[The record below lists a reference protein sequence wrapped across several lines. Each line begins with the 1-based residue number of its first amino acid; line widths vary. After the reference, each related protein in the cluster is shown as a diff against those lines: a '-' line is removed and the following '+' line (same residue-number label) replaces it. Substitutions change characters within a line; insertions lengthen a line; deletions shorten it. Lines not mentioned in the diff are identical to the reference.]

1 MMTTKADV
9 IARAEA
15 LATRIDAHTEA
26 AERSGA
32 LSDQIISD
40 LIEAEIFAI
49 LAPKAYGGLEL
60 DLDAFSQVIRR
71 LSAASPST
79 GWVAAFLTGAA
90 WRLLVFPR
98 EAQEEMYAGRNYVL
112 GAGSAQPIA
121 SVVKVDGGFVL
132 NGRSG
137 WNSGASHAAWF
148 SVNGLV
154 RTTDEHPQ
162 LMTFAVP
169 RADVTLLDSWHI
181 LGMKATASQDLLLED
196 TFVPDYRSA
205 PFWPALAGESAGHA
219 LHANPMYR
227 IPFIPF
233 AMNEVV
239 PVVVGTHRGA
249 SNALGARISAR
260 LGTLSGGRAAEKVP
274 AQIRLA
280 QAQARATM
288 AEQMLAAMVAWNM
301 GGLPTI
307 REPAGRARIK
317 LHAAMLSTFCLDSVN
332 EMARGVGGDAFRDEA
347 PFQRYFRDMNTVA
360 RHAFLDP
367 DTAGET
373 VGRFELGLP
382 ISDPLV

>member
-1 MMTTKADV
+1 MTTKADV

-15 LATRIDAHTEA
+15 LAQKIDARTAE
-26 AERSGA
+26 AERRGA
-32 LSDQIISD
+32 ISDQTIRE
-40 LIEAEIFAI
+40 LIEAGIFAI

-60 DLDAFSQVIRR
+60 DLDAFSRVVQC

-98 EAQEEMYAGRNYVL
+98 AAQEEMYAGRNYVL

-121 SVVKVDGGFVL
+121 SVLKVDGGFVL

-137 WNSGASHAAWF
+137 WNSGASHAEWF

-154 RTTDEHPQ
+154 HVAEQSAQ

-169 RADVTLLDSWHI
+169 RADVTLLDNWHI
-181 LGMKATASQDLLLED
+181 LGMKATASQDLLLAD
-196 TFVPDYRSA
+196 VFVPDYRSA
-205 PFWPALAGESAGHA
+205 HFWPALAGDSPGHA
-219 LHANPMYR
+219 LHANPLYR

-233 AMNEVV
+233 AMNEVM

-249 SNALGARISAR
+249 SNALNARIGAR
-260 LGTLSGGRAAEKVP
+260 LGTLSGARATEKVP

-288 AEQMLAAMVAWNM
+288 AEQMLASMVAWNM

-317 LHAAMLSTFCLDSVN
+317 LHASMLTTFCLDSVN

-382 ISDPLV
+382 VNDPLI

>member
-1 MMTTKADV
+1 MITKADV
-9 IARAEA
+9 IARADA
-15 LATRIDAHTEA
+15 LAMQFEARAEA
-26 AERSGA
+26 AERRGA
-32 LSDQIISD
+32 LCDETIQE
-40 LIEAEIFAI
+40 LIEAGIFAI

-60 DLDAFSQVIRR
+60 DLDAFSQVVQR

-90 WRLLVFPR
+90 WRLLIFPR

-121 SVVKVDGGFVL
+121 SVVKVDGGFLL

-137 WNSGASHAAWF
+137 WNSGASHAEWF

-154 RTTDEHPQ
+154 RDPKQGAQ

-169 RADVTLLDSWHI
+169 RADVTLLDNWHI
-181 LGMKATASQDLLLED
+181 LGMQATASQDLLLAD
-196 TFVPDYRSA
+196 VFVPDYRSA
-205 PFWPALAGESAGHA
+205 PFWPALAGDSAGHA
-219 LHANPMYR
+219 LHANPLYR

-233 AMNEVV
+233 AMNEVL

-249 SNALGARISAR
+249 SNALGDRIRAR
-260 LGTLSGGRAAEKVP
+260 LGTLSGARAAEKVP

-288 AEQMLAAMVAWNM
+288 AEQMLASMVAWNM
-301 GGLPTI
+301 GGLATI
-307 REPAGRARIK
+307 REPAGRAGIK
-317 LHAAMLSTFCLDSVN
+317 LHASMLTTFCLDSVN
-332 EMARGVGGDAFRDEA
+332 EMARAVGGDAFRDEA

-373 VGRFELGLP
+373 VGRLELGLP